1 VSDRFRNHDQEYLR
15 TVQYGTPNRL
25 NARTS
30 LHTKYS
36 TAEIPWFEW
45 LRHQVDLA
53 GEPQVLEVGCGTGQF
68 WETASDDSRGV
79 DLTVT
84 DLARS
89 MVDITV
95 AKASGRVNSVTGIEC
110 DAQDLPF
117 PNQTFDVV
125 IANQMLYHVP
135 DPTLAIRELAR
146 VMRPNGALLASTVG
160 PRHLRELFALEAA
173 TFGATRLVRHHE
185 IFGSLSGLQLLQ
197 SSFNDVE
204 WRPYDDRLECTE
216 GDDVV
221 AYIVS
226 MPPGEDASDEDIT
239 RLRAEVDCRLSLG
252 GGVLTITKDVGAF
265 VARRSK
271 QSLTSTVTSK

>member
-1 VSDRFRNHDQEYLR
+1 VSDRFLNHDQEYLR
-15 TVQYGTPNRL
+15 TVQYGTENRL

-45 LRHQVDLA
+45 LRHQVDLS
-53 GEPQVLEVGCGTGQF
+53 GDQRVLEVGCGTGQF
-68 WETASDDSRGV
+68 WETSLDDLGGV

-95 AKASGRVNSVTGIEC
+95 AKASGRVNSVTGFEC
-110 DAQDLPF
+110 DVQDLPF
-117 PNQTFDVV
+117 SNQTFDVI

-135 DPTLAIRELAR
+135 EPTLAIRELAR
-146 VMRPNGALLASTVG
+146 VLRPNGTLLASTVG

-173 TFGATRLVRHHE
+173 IFGATRLVRHHE
-185 IFGSLSGLQLLQ
+185 IFGSFSGLQLLQ
-197 SSFNDVE
+197 SSFDDVA
-204 WRPYDDRLECTE
+204 WRPYDDRLNCTE
-216 GDDVV
+216 GDDVI
-221 AYIVS
+221 AYIMS

-239 RLRAEVDCRLSLG
+239 RLRVEVDRRLSLG
-252 GGVLTITKDVGAF
+252 GGVLTVTKDVGAF
-265 VARRSK
+265 VARRAK
-271 QSLTSTVTSK
+271 

>member
-1 VSDRFRNHDQEYLR
+1 MSDRFLNHDLEYLR
-15 TVQYGTPNRL
+15 TVQYGTEDRL

-36 TAEIPWFEW
+36 TAETPWFEW
-45 LRHQVDLA
+45 LRHQVDLTGA
-53 GEPQVLEVGCGTGQF
+53 RHVLEVGCGTGQF
-68 WETASDDSRGV
+68 WESAPDDWGV
-79 DLTVT
+79 LELTVT

-89 MVDITV
+89 MVDITL
-95 AKASGRVNSVTGIEC
+95 AKASRRFNSVTGIEC

-117 PNQTFDVV
+117 PDQSFDVV

-135 DPTLAIRELAR
+135 DPSLAIRELAR
-146 VMRPNGALLASTVG
+146 VTRPDGTLLASTVG
-160 PRHLRELFALEAA
+160 PRHLRELFALETAV
-173 TFGATRLVRHHE
+173 FGATRLVRHHE
-185 IFGSLSGLQLLQ
+185 IFGSLSGLAQLQ
-197 SSFNDVE
+197 NSFDDVE
-204 WRPYDDRLECTE
+204 WRPYEDRLDCTS

-226 MPPGEDASDEDIT
+226 MPPGEDASDADVT
-239 RLRAEVDCRLSLG
+239 RLRTEVDRRLSLS

-271 QSLTSTVTSK
+271 